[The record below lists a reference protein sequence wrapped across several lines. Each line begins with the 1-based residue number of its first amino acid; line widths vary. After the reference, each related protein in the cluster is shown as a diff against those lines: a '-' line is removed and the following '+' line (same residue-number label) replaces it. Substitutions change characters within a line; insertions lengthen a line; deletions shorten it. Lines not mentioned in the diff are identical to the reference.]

1 MRQLASAP
9 VFAARYR
16 RVSYWWAGSRLL
28 LALWAFQGL
37 PYFSRGAVLGDVVI
51 YRGWANTMTHGSFPS
66 SDPQWQ
72 YPPAAALVMLIPKL
86 IAHLGIG
93 YVNSFFLF
101 ALAADAAVFLLLL
114 GQADRIATEARRKP
128 HLSGIWAWVLG
139 ILALGPI
146 VLMRYDVIVTALAV
160 GGMVATVKAT
170 TRRAPEK
177 AERWTWNLRG
187 ALTGLGAVVK
197 VWPVVLLAGA
207 PGGKRGLRMLTSA
220 VVGALAVCAV
230 LAAAL
235 PGALSFL
242 KHQSSRGIE
251 VEAVFASPF
260 QIASWFGYPVHTV
273 HADGNFQLAG
283 PGTGIIA
290 SGAILLTLLG
300 FGIVLWWRVRRFHPD
315 RWSPALMYDAG
326 FTVLLVMVVTSRVLS
341 PQYLIWL
348 VGLAALCLAENGP
361 GRRATVM
368 ALPARLVMCCT
379 LVSQIEFPLLFGQVM
394 HHGFWGTAVVAA
406 RNIVLLTATVLA
418 LRALWKA
425 TTGPVGAAEPGTADR
440 TDAASD
446 PTPGLELDSAI
457 EDTAIRTA
465 ADGAAQSAAQAP
477 DLEPAGAAGAP
488 AAGQSRGGGR
498 D

>member
-1 MRQLASAP
+1 MRNLLSAP

-51 YRGWANTMTHGSFPS
+51 YRGWANVMTHGSFPS

-72 YPPAAALVMLIPKL
+72 YPPAAALVMLVPKA
-86 IAHLGIG
+86 IAYVGIG

-114 GQADRIATEARRKP
+114 GQADRIAAETRRAP

-160 GGMVATVKAT
+160 GGMVATVKAAA
-170 TRRAPEK
+170 RRSPER
-177 AERWTWNLRG
+177 AEKLTWNLRG

-197 VWPVVLLAGA
+197 VWPVVLLAGV
-207 PGGKRGLRMLTSA
+207 PGGRRGLRTLVSA
-220 VVGALAVCAV
+220 VVGALVVCGL
-230 LAAAL
+230 LAAAM

-260 QIASWFGYPVHTV
+260 MIASWLGYPIKTV
-273 HADGNFQLAG
+273 HEDGNFQLAG
-283 PGTGIIA
+283 PGTGVVA

-348 VGLAALCLAENGP
+348 VGLAALCLAESGP
-361 GRRATVM
+361 GRRGTVM
-368 ALPARLVMCCT
+368 ATPARLVMCCT

-425 TTGPVGAAEPGTADR
+425 TTGPVAVDGPGAEDQP
-440 TDAASD
+440 DAASD
-446 PTPGLELDSAI
+446 EVSGSESDVA
-457 EDTAIRTA
+457 DTRRPADGDAARPA
-465 ADGAAQSAAQAP
+465 ADAP

-488 AAGQSRGGGR
+488 TAGQSRGGGR

>member
-1 MRQLASAP
+1 MRLLASAP
-9 VFAARYR
+9 VFAARFR
-16 RVSYWWAGSRLL
+16 RVGYWWAGSRIL
-28 LALWAFQGL
+28 LALVTFQAL
-37 PYFSRGAVLGDVVI
+37 PYFSRGAVIGDVLI
-51 YRGWANTMTHGSFPS
+51 YRGWANVMVHGSFPS

-72 YPPAAALVMLIPKL
+72 YPPAAALIMLIPKV
-86 IAHLGIG
+86 IAQIGIG

-101 ALAADAAVFLLLL
+101 ALAADAAVFVLLV
-114 GQADRIATEARRKP
+114 GQADRIAAQSGRAP
-128 HLSGIWAWVLG
+128 HLSGVWAWVLG
-139 ILALGPI
+139 IFALGPI

-160 GGMVATVKAT
+160 GGMVATVKAVG
-170 TRRAPEK
+170 RRTPER

-187 ALTGLGAVVK
+187 VLVGLGAMVK
-197 VWPVVLLAGA
+197 VWPVVLLAGV
-207 PGGKRGLRMLTSA
+207 PGGRRGLRTVVSA
-220 VVGALAVCAV
+220 VVGSVVVCGL
-230 LAAAL
+230 LAAAM

-260 QIASWFGYPVHTV
+260 MIASWFGYPIRTV
-273 HADGNFQLAG
+273 HEDGNFQLAG
-283 PGTGIIA
+283 PGTGLVA

-368 ALPARLVMCCT
+368 AVPARMVMCCT

-394 HHGFWGTAVVAA
+394 HHGFLGTAVVAA

-425 TTGPVGAAEPGTADR
+425 TIGPVAVDGTDPAEGP
-440 TDAASD
+440 DATSA
-446 PTPGLELDSAI
+446 PTPGSDDLSDDEGARPD
-457 EDTAIRTA
+457 
-465 ADGAAQSAAQAP
+465 ADDA

-488 AAGQSRGGGR
+488 SAGQSRGGGR
-498 D
+498 G